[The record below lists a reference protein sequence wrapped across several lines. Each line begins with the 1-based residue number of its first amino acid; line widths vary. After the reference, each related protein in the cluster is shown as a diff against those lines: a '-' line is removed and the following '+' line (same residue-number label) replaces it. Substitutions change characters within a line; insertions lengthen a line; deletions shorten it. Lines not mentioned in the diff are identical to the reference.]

1 MDVLLWILMP
11 VLVSA
16 GSGLLT
22 YKIMQSRIE
31 VVRAGIEKEL
41 AEAQAALTVSQ
52 KLAEER
58 IKAGEEAARRKAFD
72 DFLADVRIEERHYLR
87 ESRSLL
93 ASRRYMVLQE
103 RVCFRNIPLSD
114 WTEKQLL
121 VEEGSDLDRL
131 GVPRLQ
137 DPRVAGPRLLRSG

>member
-1 MDVLLWILMP
+1 MDVLWWILMP
-11 VLVSA
+11 VVVSA

-22 YKIMQSRIE
+22 YKVMQSRIE

-41 AEAQAALTVSQ
+41 AEAQAALAASRE
-52 KLAEER
+52 LAGER
-58 IKAGEEAARRKAFD
+58 LKAGEEAARRKAFD

-114 WTEKQLL
+114 WTQKELL
-121 VEEGSDLDRL
+121 VEEGSDLDKLAR
-131 GVPRLQ
+131 PRLPE
-137 DPRVAGPRLLRSG
+137 PRLAGPRLLT